1 MKAPIKFLKKTLLS
15 GLVAF
20 NAVASASGADPTV
33 LEPFGDKKAQQ
44 QATEYL
50 WRLAQALEQEKR
62 EEPWATDME
71 TRLRGSF
78 IGTGLDPGALNS
90 VECRSSRCQL
100 KIQPGADPMEVI
112 TQQMKVGKWLAV
124 YVNCGY
130 TMVSGTSNSGNAPLP
145 VRIYIKCGNNDGDG
159 RKREK

>member
-33 LEPFGDKKAQQ
+33 REPFGDTKAQQ
-44 QATEYL
+44 QVAEHL
-50 WRLAQALEQEKR
+50 RRLAQALEQEKR
-62 EEPWATDME
+62 VEPWATDME

-78 IGTGLDPGALNS
+78 VETGLGPGALNS
-90 VECRSSRCQL
+90 VECRSSRCQV
-100 KIQPGADPMEVI
+100 KIQPGADPMQGI
-112 TQQMKVGKWLAV
+112 TQQMKVSKWLAAIA
-124 YVNCGY
+124 NCGY
-130 TMVSGTSNSGNAPLP
+130 TMVSGETNSGNAPLP
-145 VRIYIKCGNNDGDG
+145 VRIYVKCGNNGGDE